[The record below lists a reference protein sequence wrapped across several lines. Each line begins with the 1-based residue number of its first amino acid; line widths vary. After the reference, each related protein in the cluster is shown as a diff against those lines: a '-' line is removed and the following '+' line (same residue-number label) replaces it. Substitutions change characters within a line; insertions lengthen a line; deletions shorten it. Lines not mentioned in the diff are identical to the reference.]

1 MQCLSQLITKEQ
13 THLSKIWDTVQHVE
27 KRMRSYLSGLR
38 INITLTF
45 MSFSSYLV
53 HAISCSNNTA
63 KISPFVMFIIF
74 FLFLVSP
81 FYFYFLFFTAWPTT
95 RHALPVTR
103 YPLPIYPLPVYP
115 LPVYPLPVTRHLR
128 KSPADFCSGLRL
140 YRSYVKRKRISDRA
154 HKSMFLCMAP
164 PFLLFLSKIRTLLW
178 VTVNKTWKYS
188 RLPITRTFK
197 GNRKKVWVKGS
208 LGYREFEENSRE

>member
-13 THLSKIWDTVQHVE
+13 THLSKIWDTVQHVK
-27 KRMRSYLSGLR
+27 KRIRSYLSGRR

-45 MSFSSYLV
+45 MSSSSYLV

-63 KISPFVMFIIF
+63 KISAFVMFIII

-95 RHALPVTR
+95 RYPSPATR

-115 LPVYPLPVTRHLR
+115 LPITRHP
-128 KSPADFCSGLRL
+128 SPAE
-140 YRSYVKRKRISDRA
+140 
-154 HKSMFLCMAP
+154 KSCR
-164 PFLLFLSKIRTLLW
+164 LLFWSE
-178 VTVNKTWKYS
+178 TVPFVCKTETNL
-188 RLPITRTFK
+188 RP
-197 GNRKKVWVKGS
+197 GP
-208 LGYREFEENSRE
+208 

>member
-27 KRMRSYLSGLR
+27 KRMRSYLSGRR

-45 MSFSSYLV
+45 MSSSSYLV
-53 HAISCSNNTA
+53 HAISCSNNSP
-63 KISPFVMFIIF
+63 KISPFVMFIII
-74 FLFLVSP
+74 FLFLVSN

-103 YPLPIYPLPVYP
+103 YPSTRHPS
-115 LPVYPLPVTRHLR
+115 PVTCFFVWLH
-128 KSPADFCSGLRL
+128 
-140 YRSYVKRKRISDRA
+140 
-154 HKSMFLCMAP
+154 H
-164 PFLLFLSKIRTLLW
+164 FLLFLSKIRTLLW

-208 LGYREFEENSRE
+208 SGYREFKENSRE

>member
-1 MQCLSQLITKEQ
+1 
-13 THLSKIWDTVQHVE
+13 
-27 KRMRSYLSGLR
+27 MRSYLSGRR

-45 MSFSSYLV
+45 MSSSSYLV
-53 HAISCSNNTA
+53 HAISCSNNSP
-63 KISPFVMFIIF
+63 KISPFVMFIII

-95 RHALPVTR
+95 RHALPVT
-103 YPLPIYPLPVYP
+103 LYPLPVYP
-115 LPVYPLPVTRHLR
+115 LPIYPLPVTRHLR

-140 YRSYVKRKRISDRA
+140 YRSYVKRRRISDRA

-208 LGYREFEENSRE
+208 SGYREFEENSWE

>member
-27 KRMRSYLSGLR
+27 KRMRSYLSGRR

-45 MSFSSYLV
+45 MSSSSYLV
-53 HAISCSNNTA
+53 HVISCRNNTA
-63 KISPFVMFIIF
+63 KISPFVMFIII

-103 YPLPIYPLPVYP
+103 YPLPVYP
-115 LPVYPLPVTRHLR
+115 STRYPSTRYPSPVTRHLR

-188 RLPITRTFK
+188 RLPITWTFK

-208 LGYREFEENSRE
+208 SGYREFEDRK